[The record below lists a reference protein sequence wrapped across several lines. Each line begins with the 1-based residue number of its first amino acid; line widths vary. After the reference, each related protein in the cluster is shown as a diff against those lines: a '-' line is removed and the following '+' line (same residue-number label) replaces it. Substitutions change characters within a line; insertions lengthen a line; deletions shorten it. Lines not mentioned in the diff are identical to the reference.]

1 MHLLLKLMQR
11 SNEKKQIACHT
22 FWHDTNAREV
32 AVIIGF
38 SGPKLNATF
47 KRWKVQDTR
56 GKPYFH

>member
-1 MHLLLKLMQR
+1 MQR